1 LREASRIGDSELQ
14 KYYLQLIVNK
24 NKNRM

>member
-1 LREASRIGDSELQ
+1 EASRIGDSELQ

>member
-1 LREASRIGDSELQ
+1 ASRIGDSELQ